1 MTTAGSGVKLAANR
15 LRIIANS
22 KIHDSTGVWQIQFL
36 GRSELKS
43 QGDRNKVFED
53 GVLVPAGGEGACAI
67 GLQDGVAHA
76 SLLVED
82 SRIPQI
88 YFPVFPL
95 IAYAGIEGQSIR
107 ARYGRPERAGR
118 NGALIQDESGSC
130 HPRRGQTVTAPEAK
144 RAGIFPL
151 FLDKK
156 AAQRSA

>member
-1 MTTAGSGVKLAANR
+1 MTTAESGVKLVANR

-53 GVLVPAGGEGACAI
+53 GVLVPAGGEGARAI
-67 GLQDGVAHA
+67 SLQDGTAHA

-82 SRIPQI
+82 GRIPQI

-95 IAYAGIEGQSIR
+95 IAQSGIEGQSIR
-107 ARYGRPERAGR
+107 AGYGRSERAGR
-118 NGALIQDESGSC
+118 NGGLIQ
-130 HPRRGQTVTAPEAK
+130 EAF
-144 RAGIFPL
+144 G
-151 FLDKK
+151 
-156 AAQRSA
+156 